1 MTMPWIMDALS
12 FSKCFIISRNKMM
25 VALDDVSAADVAA
38 VVVAAVVVAAVDAVD
53 AAGQQNLL
61 VLDIAL
67 LWCCRA

>member
-25 VALDDVSAADVAA
+25 VALNDVSADAFAA
-38 VVVAAVVVAAVDAVD
+38 AVVAAVAAVAAVD

-61 VLDIAL
+61 VLGIAL
-67 LWCCRA
+67 LWWRRA